1 MERETPSSNCNSR
14 PRRYELPSDE
24 ERMNGTSNNADFE
37 DEDDDDVAGE
47 YLEVKKKIAF
57 AIAGLFKTRNGK
69 MTKCY
74 FG

>member
-1 MERETPSSNCNSR
+1 
-14 PRRYELPSDE
+14 
-24 ERMNGTSNNADFE
+24 MNGTSNNADFE
-37 DEDDDDVAGE
+37 DDDDDDVAGE